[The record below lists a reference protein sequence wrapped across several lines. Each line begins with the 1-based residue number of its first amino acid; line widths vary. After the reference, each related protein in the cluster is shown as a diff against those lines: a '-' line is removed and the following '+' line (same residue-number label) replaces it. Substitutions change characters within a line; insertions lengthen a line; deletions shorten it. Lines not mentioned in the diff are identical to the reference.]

1 MIYTPEQ
8 PMVEVLHRDIQ
19 SQISWSN
26 IFVTGANLIL
36 TESAIIENKLE
47 QKCILVAY
55 LRYPVLCHIW
65 VVIDRN

>member
-1 MIYTPEQ
+1 
-8 PMVEVLHRDIQ
+8 MVEVLHRDIQ
-19 SQISWSN
+19 SQISLSN

>member
-1 MIYTPEQ
+1 
-8 PMVEVLHRDIQ
+8 MVEVLHRDIQ
-19 SQISWSN
+19 SQISLSN

-55 LRYPVLCHIW
+55 LRYPVLRHIW